1 MYSLLMVTGISFAPT
16 NDFKEEVLES
26 VPLRQASKS
35 FDKTVDTVISSLSC
49 RVVLS
54 GAAVLCLLAAAAPSD
69 SLPALPPPE
78 NYYLSDSLTPG
89 RQSVCLSR

>member
-1 MYSLLMVTGISFAPT
+1 MLIRNCLYLE
-16 NDFKEEVLES
+16 NRKEIKVIQK
-26 VPLRQASKS
+26 VQ
-35 FDKTVDTVISSLSC
+35 FDKTVVTVISSPSC

-54 GAAVLCLLAAAAPSD
+54 GAAVLCLQAAAAPSD